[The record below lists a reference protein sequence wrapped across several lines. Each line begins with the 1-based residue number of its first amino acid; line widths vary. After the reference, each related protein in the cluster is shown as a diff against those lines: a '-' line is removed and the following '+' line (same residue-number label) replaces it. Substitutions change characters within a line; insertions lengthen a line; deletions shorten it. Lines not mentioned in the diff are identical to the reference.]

1 MKSKICG
8 ITNSKILKYLTEHPN
23 PPQYIGFIVNY
34 PKSKRFV
41 EQTRLKE
48 LLKIDKKKSKYVAV
62 LVQPDENILEKIK
75 NLPFDYYQIYD
86 CAPAEVKSI
95 IEKYNKKIII
105 AITIKDQNDVVK
117 YMEFNELADIVLFD
131 SKGYEKSI
139 SFDHQLI
146 KNLKINKELMLAGNI
161 QIEDNLDDF
170 NEIADIVDISGAL
183 ETSGLKDISKI
194 NVFLKKIKKFND
206 EIKKKNSFN

>member
-8 ITNSKILKYLTEHPN
+8 ISNSKILKYLTEHPY

-34 PKSKRFV
+34 PKSKRFIKHALL
-41 EQTRLKE
+41 RK
-48 LLKIDKKKSKYVAV
+48 LLKIDKKNTKYVAV
-62 LVQPDENILEKIK
+62 LVRPDENILEEIK
-75 NLPFDYYQIYD
+75 DLPFDYYQIYD
-86 CAPAEVKSI
+86 CTPTEVKSI

-105 AITIKDQNDVVK
+105 AITVQDQNDVVK
-117 YMEFNELADIVLFD
+117 YMKFNELADIILFD

-146 KNLKINKELMLAGNI
+146 KNLKINKKLMLAGNI
-161 QIEDNLDDF
+161 QIEDNLEKF
-170 NEIADIVDISGAL
+170 KEIVDIIDISGGL

-194 NVFLKKIKKFND
+194 DIFLKKVKQIND
-206 EIKKKNSFN
+206 ET

>member
-8 ITNSKILKYLTEHPN
+8 ISDSKTLKYLTEHPN

-41 EQTRLKE
+41 ERGQLKE
-48 LLKIDKKKSKYVAV
+48 LLKIDKKTSKYVAV
-62 LVQPDENILEKIK
+62 LVHPDEKILEEIK
-75 NLPFDYYQIYD
+75 DLSFDYYQIYD
-86 CAPAEVKSI
+86 CTPDEVKFI
-95 IEKYNKKIII
+95 IEKYNKKIIV
-105 AITIKDQNDVVK
+105 AITIKDQHDVIK

-146 KNLKINKELMLAGNI
+146 RNLKINKELMLAGNI
-161 QIEDNLDDF
+161 QIEDKLENF
-170 NEIADIVDISGAL
+170 KEITDIVDISGGL

-194 NVFLKKIKKFND
+194 NIFLKKIKQIND
-206 EIKKKNSFN
+206 ET

>member
-8 ITNSKILKYLTEHPN
+8 ISDSETLKYLTDHPN
-23 PPQYIGFIVNY
+23 PPHYIGFIVNY

-41 EQTRLKE
+41 EHDQLKK
-48 LLKIDKKKSKYVAV
+48 LLKVDKRNSKYVAV
-62 LVQPDENILEKIK
+62 LVKPDENVLEEIK

-86 CAPAEVKSI
+86 CTPDEIKSI
-95 IEKYNKKIII
+95 IEKYKRKIIV
-105 AITIKDQNDVVK
+105 AITVKDQNDVIK
-117 YMEFNELADIVLFD
+117 YMLFNELANIVLFD

-161 QIEDNLDDF
+161 QIEDNLENF
-170 NEIADIVDISGAL
+170 KEIADIVDISGGV

-194 NVFLKKIKKFND
+194 NIFLDKIKKIND
-206 EIKKKNSFN
+206 ET

>member
-8 ITNSKILKYLTEHPN
+8 ISDSKTLKYLTDHPN
-23 PPQYIGFIVNY
+23 PPHYIGFIVNY

-41 EQTRLKE
+41 NHNELKE
-48 LLKIDKKKSKYVAV
+48 LLKIDKKNSKYVAV
-62 LVQPDENILEKIK
+62 LVRPDENTLEEIK
-75 NLPFDYYQIYD
+75 DLPFDYYQVYD
-86 CAPAEVKSI
+86 CTPTEVKSI
-95 IEKYNKKIII
+95 IKKYNKKIIV
-105 AITIKDQNDVVK
+105 AITVESKNDVEK
-117 YMEFNELADIVLFD
+117 YMEYKDLAEIILFD

-161 QIEDNLDDF
+161 QIEDKL
-170 NEIADIVDISGAL
+170 EYYKKIADIIDISGAL

-194 NVFLKKIKKFND
+194 NVFLNKINN
-206 EIKKKNSFN
+206 EA

>member
-8 ITNSKILKYLTEHPN
+8 ISDSETLKYLTEHRN

-41 EQTRLKE
+41 KHNQLKE
-48 LLKIDKKKSKYVAV
+48 LLKIDKNNSKYVAV
-62 LVQPDENILEKIK
+62 LVQPNKYILEEIK
-75 NLPFDYYQIYD
+75 DLPFDYYQVYD
-86 CAPAEVKSI
+86 CSPAEIKSI
-95 IEKYNKKIII
+95 KEKYNRKIII
-105 AITIKDQNDVVK
+105 AITVQDQSDVIK
-117 YMEFNELADIVLFD
+117 YMEYNGLADIVLFD

-146 KNLKINKELMLAGNI
+146 KNFKINKELMLAGNI
-161 QIEDNLDDF
+161 QIGDNLEGYK
-170 NEIADIVDISGAL
+170 EIADIVDISGGL

-194 NVFLKKIKKFND
+194 NIFLNKVKQIND
-206 EIKKKNSFN
+206 EA